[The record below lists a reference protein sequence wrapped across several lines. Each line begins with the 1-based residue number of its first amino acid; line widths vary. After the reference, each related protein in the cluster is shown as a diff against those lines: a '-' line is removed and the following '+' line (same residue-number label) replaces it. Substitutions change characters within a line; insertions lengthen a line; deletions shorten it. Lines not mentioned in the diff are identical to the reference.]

1 MELMAATQPMSRAQK
16 IVGYG
21 AIALSVVSFLM
32 GLIPW
37 IPVRFEAY
45 AVGVVLFGIGAWVLA
60 GRELRDT
67 IRRAFRAFRQGG
79 TDGRRPGRRTGP
91 ASVSID
97 PLLPVRI
104 LKLAKSH
111 AGVLT
116 VAEVAM
122 NLDVPL
128 DHAEAGLSECV
139 RAGNAVPDYDIPR
152 AHPVFRF
159 PEFLEPDPP
168 RISS

>member
-1 MELMAATQPMSRAQK
+1 MSRIQK
-16 IVGYG
+16 TLGYG
-21 AIALSVVSFLM
+21 ALALSVISFLM

-45 AVGVVLFGIGAWVLA
+45 AVGIVLFVAGAWVLA

-67 IRRAFRAFRQGG
+67 IRRAFRAFQQDRTG
-79 TDGRRPGRRTGP
+79 GRRNSGRSGP

-104 LKLAKSH
+104 LKLAKGH
-111 AGVLT
+111 GGILT
-116 VAEVAM
+116 VADVAM
-122 NLDVPL
+122 DLNVPL
-128 DHAEAGLSECV
+128 DQAEAGLSECV

-152 AHPVFRF
+152 AHAVFKF
-159 PEFLEPDPP
+159 PEFLEPDAP
-168 RISS
+168 RLSS

>member
-1 MELMAATQPMSRAQK
+1 MTRIQK
-16 IVGYG
+16 LIGYG
-21 AIALSVVSFLM
+21 AIVLSVISFLV

-37 IPVRFEAY
+37 FPVRFEAY
-45 AVGVVLFGIGAWVLA
+45 GVGLVFFGIGAWVLA

-67 IRRAFRAFRQGG
+67 IRRAFRTFQQDK
-79 TDGRRPGRRTGP
+79 TSGRGSRRRAGP

-111 AGVLT
+111 AGILT

-122 NLDVPL
+122 DLNVPL
-128 DHAEAGLSECV
+128 DQAEAGLSECV

-159 PEFLEPDPP
+159 PEFLEPEPP

>member
-1 MELMAATQPMSRAQK
+1 MTRIQK
-16 IVGYG
+16 IIGYG
-21 AIALSVVSFLM
+21 AIALSVVSIFIGVSPLFA
-32 GLIPW
+32 
-37 IPVRFEAY
+37 VRFEAY

-67 IRRAFRAFRQGG
+67 IRKAIRSARQGR
-79 TDGRRPGRRTGP
+79 TDGRRGGRRPGP
-91 ASVSID
+91 ASVTID

-104 LKLAKSH
+104 LKLAKGH
-111 AGVLT
+111 GGILT

-122 NLDVPL
+122 DLNVPL
-128 DHAEAGLSECV
+128 DQAEAGLSECV

-159 PEFLEPDPP
+159 PEFLGPDAP

>member
-1 MELMAATQPMSRAQK
+1 MNRIQK

-21 AIALSVVSFLM
+21 AISLSVVSFLV

-37 IPVRFEAY
+37 FPVRFEAY
-45 AVGVVLFGIGAWVLA
+45 GVGLVFFGLGAWVLA

-67 IRRAFRAFRQGG
+67 IRRAFRAFKQGG
-79 TDGRRPGRRTGP
+79 TDGRRPGRRPGP
-91 ASVSID
+91 ASVTID

-104 LKLAKSH
+104 LKLAKGH
-111 AGVLT
+111 GGILT

-122 NLDVPL
+122 DLNVPL

-152 AHPVFRF
+152 AHAVFRF
-159 PEFLEPDPP
+159 PEFLGPDAP

>member
-1 MELMAATQPMSRAQK
+1 MNKVQK

-21 AIALSVVSFLM
+21 AIALSVVSFLG

-37 IPVRFEAY
+37 IPVGVEAY
-45 AVGVVLFGIGAWVLA
+45 GVGLVFFAIGAWVLA
-60 GRELRDT
+60 GRELRNT
-67 IRRAFRAFRQGG
+67 IRRAFRAFQQGG
-79 TDGRRPGRRTGP
+79 TDGRRSSRRPGP

-104 LKLAKSH
+104 LKLAKGH
-111 AGVLT
+111 GGILT

-122 NLDVPL
+122 DLNVPL

-152 AHPVFRF
+152 AHAVFRF
-159 PEFLEPDPP
+159 PEFLGPEAP